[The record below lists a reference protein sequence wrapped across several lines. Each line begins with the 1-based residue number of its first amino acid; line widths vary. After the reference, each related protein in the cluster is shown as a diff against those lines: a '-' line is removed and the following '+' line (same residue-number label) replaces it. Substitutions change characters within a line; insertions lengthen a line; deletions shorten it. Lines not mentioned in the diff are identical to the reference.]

1 MARISTTVPTKV
13 FDQLGRI
20 AAMQGRSLSNLTA
33 YVLERYI
40 EEMQQSLASAVTVDR
55 VA

>member
-1 MARISTTVPTKV
+1 V

-20 AAMQGRSLSNLTA
+20 AAMQGRSMSNLTA

-40 EEMQQSLASAVTVDR
+40 EEMQQSLTSAVPIDE
-55 VA
+55 AA